1 MGKSF
6 WNTMVDQLDDES
18 LSFASDKASSA
29 EFTGWLDTGAYILNA
44 LFSGS
49 LYGGIP
55 NNKVTMFAGEESVG
69 KTFFVLAV
77 MKTFLDENPEGG
89 VFYYDTENAVTDD
102 MLITR
107 GIDSSRVVK
116 GEPLTIQEFT
126 TKMLKAI
133 DAYVAVDEADRPPI
147 MFILDSLGNLST
159 TKELA
164 DKTEGND
171 TRDMTRA
178 QVNRA
183 AFRTVTLKLGK
194 AKAPLL
200 ITNHVYEVV
209 GSYVPTKTVSG
220 GGGSKYAASSIAMLS
235 KKKDKNGEDA
245 KEVTGNI
252 IKIKLNKS
260 RFTKENKE
268 VEVRL
273 SYASGLDRYYGLL
286 PLGEKHGVIKR
297 VGNKYEFP
305 NGDKAFEK
313 SINNNPQKYFTED
326 VMVELEKAAAIE
338 FKYGSDDHQN
348 NSDQSEDEG
357 E

>member
-1 MGKSF
+1 MGKGF
-6 WNTMVDQLDDES
+6 WDNIVTTLDDPS
-18 LSFASDKASSA
+18 LTFASDKASSA

-77 MKTFLDENPEGG
+77 LKTFLDENPEGA
-89 VFYYDTENAVTDD
+89 VFFYDTENAVTDD
-102 MLITR
+102 MLTTR
-107 GIDSSRVVK
+107 GIDSARVIK
-116 GEPLTIQEFT
+116 GEPVTIQEFT

-133 DAYVAVDEADRPPI
+133 DAYTAIEESARPPI

-209 GSYVPTKTVSG
+209 GSYVPTKAVSG
-220 GGGSKYAASSIAMLS
+220 GGGSKYAASTIAMLS

-273 SYASGLDRYYGLL
+273 SYASGLDRYYGLV
-286 PLGEKHGVIKR
+286 PLGEKYGIIKR
-297 VGNKYEFP
+297 IGNKYEFP
-305 NGDKAFEK
+305 NGIKAFEK
-313 SINNNPQKYFTED
+313 AINRNPQEYFNEG
-326 VMVELEKAAAIE
+326 VMAALEQAAAQE
-338 FKYGSDDHQN
+338 YKYGNEDSLSDVDEQN
-348 NSDQSEDEG
+348 ETNE
-357 E
+357 